1 MLNYDDLVRSAEKMN
16 ALKEKNKSIC
26 VQNADTFGVGKYKKH
41 AELSNSFPEDY
52 GSNGEEKNLK
62 VKKYTLII
70 EINHII
76 SHAFHDFF
84 KIARIAKLHH
94 SK

>member
-26 VQNADTFGVGKYKKH
+26 VQNADTFGAGKYKKH

-52 GSNGEEKNLK
+52 GSNGE
-62 VKKYTLII
+62 
-70 EINHII
+70 
-76 SHAFHDFF
+76 
-84 KIARIAKLHH
+84 
-94 SK
+94 